1 VVTASRLLS
10 TLAGFA
16 VAGAVFAV
24 MFWLIDVDRI
34 ASALGRADPALVAV
48 VAALMLGWIVV
59 QGLALGVV
67 WDTLDID
74 VSSRAAVL
82 VFAGAAFVN
91 NVTPFGQAGGEPFAA
106 LLTADV
112 ADADYET
119 ALAAIA
125 GADALNF
132 VPSTTLALVG
142 SLTYALVS
150 AVTPRLRSVVAVV
163 VAFGLAVAAVAAVA
177 WRRRDAV
184 ERAGV
189 RLATPPLRA
198 AAALLPRVS
207 VPTPADVRERIHGF
221 FAAIERIAGDRRN
234 LAGALLLSTFGL
246 VLQASAMWLSF
257 RALGWTIP
265 YYVPFFV
272 IPVGTMAAV
281 GPTPGGLGSIE
292 PVHVLLLTS
301 LTAAP
306 APVVVAAVVIHSV
319 GGFWLTTTVGSGSIA
334 LLRARAG

>member
-1 VVTASRLLS
+1 MNASRLWS
-10 TLAGFA
+10 VAAGFA
-16 VAGAVFAV
+16 VAAAALAV
-24 MFWLIDVDRI
+24 MFWIIDIGEI
-34 ASALGRADPALVAV
+34 ADALGRADLSLVAV

-59 QGLALGVV
+59 QGLALWVV
-67 WDTLDID
+67 WNALGIS
-74 VSSRAAVL
+74 VPGRSAVL

-91 NVTPFGQAGGEPFAA
+91 NVTPFGQAGGEPVAA
-106 LLTADV
+106 LLTTDV
-112 ADADYET
+112 ADVDYET

-125 GADALNF
+125 GADALDF

-142 SLTYALVS
+142 SATYALLS

-163 VAFGLAVAAVAAVA
+163 VAFGATVAAIAVLG
-177 WRRRDAV
+177 WRRRAAV
-184 ERAGV
+184 ERLSV
-189 RLATPPLRA
+189 RFATPPLRA

-207 VPTPADVRERIHGF
+207 VPAPDSVRERIRRF
-221 FAAIERIAGDRRN
+221 FASIERIATDRRN
-234 LAGALLLSTFGL
+234 LAGALLLSTLGL
-246 VLQASAMWLSF
+246 TLQASAMWLSF

-301 LTAAP
+301 MTGAP
-306 APVVVAAVVIHSV
+306 APVVAAAVVIHSV
-319 GGFWLTTTVGSGSIA
+319 GGFWLTTTVGSASMA
-334 LLRARAG
+334 LLRAGTR